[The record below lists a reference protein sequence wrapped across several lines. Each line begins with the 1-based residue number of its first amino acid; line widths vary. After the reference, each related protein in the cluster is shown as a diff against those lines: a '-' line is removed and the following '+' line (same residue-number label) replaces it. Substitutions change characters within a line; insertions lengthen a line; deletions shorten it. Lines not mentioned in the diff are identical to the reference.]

1 MYGPI
6 SAVHSESTKR
16 EGHPEST
23 ETAAQP
29 QTTERA
35 GQPQSTERAGQTQTI
50 ERRGQPPSTK
60 QGKIITDWC
69 PVGQFCCLAAI
80 LHPYCCPVKR

>member
-1 MYGPI
+1 MYRPI

-16 EGHPEST
+16 GHPEST

-35 GQPQSTERAGQTQTI
+35 GQPQSTERAGQTQSI

-60 QGKIITDWC
+60 QGKLSQIGVLWGNF
-69 PVGQFCCLAAI
+69 V
-80 LHPYCCPVKR
+80 V